1 MFGLIKKIFIGIL
14 TGLVNGSNHTNCI
27 SFSNQK
33 CEVQHTLI
41 SLNPN
46 EYSQKVHYYPF
57 AVKLDI
63 CVGSCNTLNDLS
75 NKVCVAYKTQDL
87 NLIMFNIITG
97 INESKILTKHISCEC
112 KCIFDGRKRNLD
124 QWWKNNKCLC
134 ECKKRHVCERA
145 YAWNN
150 ATCNCENGKYLASIM
165 DNSTIKSDEIMES
178 SDEEIKTIPTNFTE
192 KKATCRM
199 QNLYILLAFYNIIGS
214 C

>member
-1 MFGLIKKIFIGIL
+1 MFRLIKKIFIGIL

-57 AVKLDI
+57 VVKLDI

-124 QWWKNNKCLC
+124 Q
-134 ECKKRHVCERA
+134 
-145 YAWNN
+145 
-150 ATCNCENGKYLASIM
+150 
-165 DNSTIKSDEIMES
+165 
-178 SDEEIKTIPTNFTE
+178 
-192 KKATCRM
+192 
-199 QNLYILLAFYNIIGS
+199 
-214 C
+214 